1 LCSPVLL
8 SILLLL
14 PSPLSSLSAA
24 VLDREG
30 DKGSKGEMQM
40 RNKEKQGK
48 RSCWFLMEGGNNWEE
63 NKAAF
68 RGKEN
73 TREKKKKSKGGRKGN

>member
-1 LCSPVLL
+1 
-8 SILLLL
+8 
-14 PSPLSSLSAA
+14 
-24 VLDREG
+24 
-30 DKGSKGEMQM
+30 M

-73 TREKKKKSKGGRKGN
+73 TREKKKKSTGGRNETDS